1 MRLRNK
7 PRPPREAATVGDTD
21 GGAGAGTAG
30 SGRGRRGPGG
40 RAVGAAWGLAPAAA
54 VAVVSGAV
62 SPRRL
67 RPRAGHV
74 QELRL
79 LPLTG
84 DNLRQE

>member
-21 GGAGAGTAG
+21 GGAGAG
-30 SGRGRRGPGG
+30 RRGPGG
-40 RAVGAAWGLAPAAA
+40 RVVGAARGLAPAAA

-74 QELRL
+74 QELQL